1 MENDKLLIKLAAEL
15 NEVIL
20 KEKNRLPYSI
30 NLIDELHI
38 NENAHSRILN
48 VLLQYCNDGH
58 HPIYESFIEHI
69 FNTSISKAQT
79 LKIQSPIFSCEEDRI
94 DLLVKEAGKYAIII
108 ENKVRGAGDQNSQIE
123 RYIDKVHNMG
133 FDSKHIY
140 VMYLTKDGT
149 KEVSESS
156 LTPFAQKELDYST
169 DNSRFITINYK
180 EDILPW
186 LEEIV
191 LPSCKLKET
200 LLISAITQYI
210 DFLKGYLNLKP
221 QQIVTQNI
229 MNTTVKETLKLET
242 LAQTLQVN
250 NNLSILQESIDSII
264 QEHVDIIAQEKIIN
278 PLESFLKEKYPVLK
292 IIISNFNNYDTF
304 EIKIA
309 PATWKKCSI
318 RINSEGAGFLYG
330 ICHHNPDKNPITDEE
345 NESLNTLR
353 EEKESKFSKWW
364 PFYAKLNKKTFAPD
378 GNEYWTNVESGNIEI
393 LKEITK
399 VIDEIYPYVKDLTL

>member
-15 NEVIL
+15 NELIV

-69 FNTSISKAQT
+69 FNTSISKVQT
-79 LKIQSPIFSCEEDRI
+79 LKIQSPIFSCEEARI
-94 DLLVKEAGKYAIII
+94 DLLVKEVGKYAIII
-108 ENKVRGAGDQNSQIE
+108 ENKVRGAVDQDSQIE
-123 RYIDKVHNMG
+123 RYIKKVHNMG

-169 DNSRFITINYK
+169 ENSRFITINYK

-229 MNTTVKETLKLET
+229 MNTTVKETLNLET
-242 LAQTLQVN
+242 LAQTLQIN
-250 NNLSILQESIDSII
+250 NNVSILQESIDSII

-278 PLESFLKEKYPVLK
+278 PLESFLKEKYPELK
-292 IIISNFNNYDTF
+292 IINSSFNNYNTF
-304 EIKIA
+304 QIYIE
-309 PATWKKCSI
+309 PTTWKKCRI
-318 RINSEGAGFLYG
+318 RFSLEGSGFLYG
-330 ICHHNPDKNPITDEE
+330 IWQIDPDKNPITDEE
-345 NESLNTLR
+345 NENLNMLR
-353 EEKESKFSKWW
+353 EEKGYKSCKWW
-364 PFYAKLNKKTFAPD
+364 PCESRFNAFAPD
-378 GNEYWTNVESGNIEI
+378 GKEYWTKVESGNIEI

-399 VIDEIYPYVKDLTL
+399 VIEEIYPYVKDFTL